1 MVSRM
6 LKGEIFVLL
15 KEHWTLF
22 KSVWVVKE
30 DPGLG
35 SYVGAISAISGG
47 FDRMGPYW
55 VGKWGDPIGSLWTPE
70 ETFGYFEI
78 FGKSIF
84 LAKNG
89 HISAPC
95 GPNPLKFGYV
105 ICPSVE
111 QLSINRPS
119 PSMNFAKNPSGQKLA
134 LGGPKMPLKPWNHK
148 ICWQKCC
155 SHRGVG
161 PIFTKIGMVRLL
173 PMGVI

>member
-1 MVSRM
+1 MIKKFGMRNLHLIWNISTE
-6 LKGEIFVLL
+6 KIFG
-15 KEHWTLF
+15 KIEKKKF
-22 KSVWVVKE
+22 RKE

-35 SYVGAISAISGG
+35 SYVGAISAISRGV
-47 FDRMGPYW
+47 DRMGPNW

-105 ICPSVE
+105 ICPSVG

-119 PSMNFAKNPSGQKLA
+119 PSMNFAKNRSGQKLA

-148 ICWQKCC
+148 IC
-155 SHRGVG
+155 
-161 PIFTKIGMVRLL
+161 
-173 PMGVI
+173 